1 MKNKKELYKK
11 KIMKYF
17 KSFAYR
23 GNIENATFST
33 GKKISSCGVKI
44 SFEVVCGNNEISE
57 IKFQG
62 DGSILSEAAASILC
76 EYAKDKTFEEILEID
91 KKKLLELLGVELG
104 PTRLKSV
111 FFILNTLKD
120 GIKSYVESRK
130 SS

>member
-1 MKNKKELYKK
+1 MKHY
-11 KIMKYF
+11 
-17 KSFAYR
+17 KSFANR
-23 GNIENATFST
+23 GKIENATFST

-44 SFEVVCGNNEISE
+44 SYEVIYDKKKIRE

-62 DGSILSEAAASILC
+62 DGSILSEAAASIIC
-76 EYAKDKTFEEILEID
+76 EYATGKTFEEIFEID
-91 KKKLLELLGVELG
+91 NKKLLELLGVELG

-111 FFILNTLKD
+111 LFILNTLKN